1 MPPTMLTTSRH
12 DASQSEKVPAT
23 AAVTAVL

>member
-1 MPPTMLTTSRH
+1 MPPITLTTSRH
-12 DASQSEKVPAT
+12 DASHSENVPAT